1 MAAISV
7 SFVLVFSI
15 QWLRVK
21 HYELFLVLHIIL
33 ALMTLVCLFYHTKI
47 SDGEYDGFLWPCVAF
62 WAVDRVCRIARVL
75 YSVVGNGMQN
85 ATVEFSKEDEI
96 VRIDVTEIFRPKK
109 LSGGVHVF
117 L

>member
-1 MAAISV
+1 M

-85 ATVEFSKEDEI
+85 ATVEFSKEDQI